1 MRRKRKTSGV
11 KKTLKYTALAGA
23 RAFAAAT
30 AFFFKEAV
38 KRKRKKGFF
47 MFQAPDEPEA
57 YKHEIAEGKE
67 WLKEMEPTSEYW
79 MIRSHDGLLLKQ
91 DSFRQKKRQT
101 KRFWL
106 FTDIFPMEN
115 GIMQSSPAF
124 FMKQDTM
131 CCC

>member
-1 MRRKRKTSGV
+1 
-11 KKTLKYTALAGA
+11 
-23 RAFAAAT
+23 
-30 AFFFKEAV
+30 
-38 KRKRKKGFF
+38 

-79 MIRSHDGLLLKQ
+79 MIRSHDGLLLEA
-91 DSFRQKKRQT
+91 R
-101 KRFWL
+101 RFWL